1 MPVIWLIGVILV
13 GASVVMPST
22 TEHQEHRAWGTAV
35 LGIAI
40 LIVAAI
46 MEFAT

>member
-13 GASVVMPST
+13 GASVVMPSA
-22 TEHQEHRAWGTAV
+22 TERQEHRAWGTAV

-40 LIVAAI
+40 VIVAAI